1 MRLAAPRVVAPAA
14 LIAVAA
20 AGLAAFALAAHAAP
34 EVQLSV
40 GAPLGELPRIGVN
53 LGSRTVWGA
62 EQLMANVLRNPG
74 LEGPWDGALVVV
86 ARIDGAVVEDDS
98 RWTARPA
105 GFWAGATFDV
115 LSGPAAGQRG
125 RVLDNRRASEQTPD
139 RLTLAPRPAA
149 LRPGDVLSV
158 QGLQD
163 HTPAPLWWTQG
174 QVQATAEPRPG
185 SPGQR
190 AVRLTASPG
199 NPAALFHHLDSIG
212 DRAGKLLPVQG
223 RWRLTLWLRSETA
236 HARVQL
242 SFGRQGRPP
251 WLDRRL
257 TPGAGW
263 QAVEIVFDT
272 RDDGPPGPLMLA
284 LRAEDGSVS
293 VDDVE
298 LGAAAEPQAGGF
310 RAELVDTLRALRPGY
325 LRDWQGQLADTP
337 ANRLAA
343 PLARRPV
350 RYRPGAN
357 ELQFTYSLPEFL
369 ALAAEVGA
377 RPWVVLPS
385 TSTPQQAREFG
396 RALAQGWQRHR
407 FEEIVV
413 EHGNE
418 HWNSIFRPAGIANA
432 KVLAEV
438 ADAAFAALRE
448 GAGSA
453 VPLHRVIGTQFV
465 DGAAAGRMATLSR
478 QSEGVAV
485 APYFHFRQDRGEAA
499 DAALDRAMHE
509 EARPLQQAIAG
520 TTAQGRSLDVY
531 EVNFHT
537 TGGSASVAERDAV
550 LTAPAAG
557 AALMRRLLQAANAG
571 VRRQA
576 VYTLAG
582 YDSFVAGESRQLAQ
596 LFGITRDLATAAH
609 WRPTG
614 EALLALN
621 QVVGGMANVASCAGS
636 VCAEV
641 TATAFARGERWAIVS
656 AAAQPLRVGWP
667 CKTAQQLRS
676 AGGGA
681 VTARC
686 EAGRITLVLPAR
698 SWVTSGPMRR
708 L

>member
-1 MRLAAPRVVAPAA
+1 MRQVATRVVAQSAMTH
-14 LIAVAA
+14 VAA
-20 AGLAAFALAAHAAP
+20 AWLAATALAAHAAP

-40 GAPLGELPRIGVN
+40 GAPLGDLPRIGVN

-74 LEGPWDGALVVV
+74 LEGTWDGALIVV
-86 ARIDGAVVEDDS
+86 ARIDGAVVEDDN

-125 RVLDNRRASEQTPD
+125 RVLDNRRTSELLAD
-139 RLTLAPRPAA
+139 RLTLAPLPAA
-149 LRPGDVLSV
+149 LRPGDVVSV

-190 AVRLTASPG
+190 TVRLTASPG
-199 NPAALFHHLDSIG
+199 SPAALFHHLDSIG
-212 DRAGKLLPVQG
+212 ERAGKLLPVQG
-223 RWRLTLWLRSETA
+223 RWRLALWLRSETA

-251 WLDRRL
+251 WLDRTL

-293 VDDVE
+293 LDDVE
-298 LGAAAEPQAGGF
+298 LGVAAELQAGGF
-310 RAELVDTLRALRPGY
+310 RAEVVDTLRALRPGY

-350 RYRPGAN
+350 RYRPGVN
-357 ELQFTYSLPEFL
+357 EVQFTYSLPEFL

-377 RPWVVLPS
+377 QPWVVLPS

-418 HWNSIFRPAGIANA
+418 HWNTIFRPAGITDA
-432 KVLAEV
+432 KVLAQV
-438 ADAAFAALRE
+438 ADAAFAAVLE
-448 GAGSA
+448 GAGPA

-478 QSEGVAV
+478 HSEGVAV

-499 DAALDRAMHE
+499 DAALDRALHE
-509 EARPLQQAIAG
+509 EARPLHQAIAG
-520 TTAQGRSLDVY
+520 TAAQGRSLDVY

-537 TGGSASVAERDAV
+537 TAGSASAAERDAV

-582 YDSFVAGESRQLAQ
+582 YDTFVAGERRQLAQ
-596 LFGITRDLATAAH
+596 LFGITRDLVTAAH

-614 EALLALN
+614 DALAALN
-621 QVVGGMANVASCAGS
+621 GVAGGEANAARCSGS
-636 VCAEV
+636 GCAEI
-641 TATAFARGERWAIVS
+641 TAVAFGSGARWAIVS
-656 AAAQPLRVGWP
+656 AAAQPLSVSWP
-667 CKTAQQLRS
+667 CKTDQQLRS
-676 AGGGA
+676 AGSAGR
-681 VTARC
+681 VARC
-686 EAGRITLVLPAR
+686 AAGRITLQLPPR
-698 SWVTSGPMRR
+698 SWVTAAP

>member
-1 MRLAAPRVVAPAA
+1 MRLGARWVGVPQAMTS
-14 LIAVAA
+14 AA
-20 AGLAAFALAAHAAP
+20 ASGLAAFALAAHAVP
-34 EVQLSV
+34 EVHLSL
-40 GAPLGELPRIGVN
+40 GAPLGDLRRIGVN

-74 LEGPWDGALVVV
+74 LEAAWDGALIVV
-86 ARIDGAVVEDDS
+86 ARTGGVVVEDDN

-125 RVLDNRRASEQTPD
+125 RVLDNRRASEQHAD
-139 RLTLAPRPAA
+139 RLTLSPMPAA

-158 QGLQD
+158 QGPQD

-199 NPAALFHHLDSIG
+199 SPAVLFHHLDSIG
-212 DRAGKLLPVQG
+212 ERAGKLLPVQG
-223 RWRLTLWLRSETA
+223 RWRLALWLRSDNA
-236 HARVQL
+236 PARVQL

-251 WLDRRL
+251 WLDRTL
-257 TPGAGW
+257 IPGASW

-298 LGAAAEPQAGGF
+298 LGVAAEPHAGGF
-310 RAELVDTLRALRPGY
+310 RAEVVDTLRALRPGY

-337 ANRLAA
+337 ANRLAV

-377 RPWVVLPS
+377 QPWVVLPS
-385 TSTPQQAREFG
+385 TSTPEQAREFG

-407 FEEIVV
+407 FEEVVV

-418 HWNSIFRPAGIANA
+418 HWNAIFRPAGIADA
-432 KVLAEV
+432 KVLAPV

-465 DGAAAGRMATLSR
+465 DGTAAGRMATLSR

-485 APYFHFRQDRGEAA
+485 APYFHFRQVRGEGA
-499 DAALDRAMHE
+499 DAALDRALHE
-509 EARPLQQAIAG
+509 EARPLHQAIAG
-520 TTAQGRSLDVY
+520 TAAQGRSLDVY

-537 TGGSASVAERDAV
+537 TAGSASAAERDAV

-557 AALMRRLLQAANAG
+557 AALMRRLLQAASAG

-576 VYTLAG
+576 VYRLAG
-582 YDSFVAGESRQLAQ
+582 YDTFVDGEPRQLAQ

-614 EALLALN
+614 DALAALN
-621 QVVGGMANVASCAGS
+621 GIAGEAANTARCSGS
-636 VCAEV
+636 ACAEI
-641 TATAFARGERWAIVS
+641 TAVAFGSGARWAIVS
-656 AAAQPLRVGWP
+656 AAARPLHVSWP
-667 CKTAQQLRS
+667 CSTDQQVRS
-676 AGGGA
+676 AGSAGR
-681 VTARC
+681 VARC
-686 EAGRITLVLPAR
+686 VAGRATLRLPPR
-698 SWVTSGPMRR
+698 SWVTAAAP
-708 L
+708 

>member
-1 MRLAAPRVVAPAA
+1 MRWAAPRVVAPAA

-20 AGLAAFALAAHAAP
+20 AGFAAFALVAHAAP

-40 GAPLGELPRIGVN
+40 GAPLGDLPRIGVN
-53 LGSRTVWGA
+53 LGSRTVWGG

-74 LEGPWDGALVVV
+74 LEGTWDGALVVV

-105 GFWAGATFDV
+105 GFWAGATFEV

-125 RVLDNRRASEQTPD
+125 RVLDNRRASAQTPD
-139 RLTLAPRPAA
+139 RLTLAPLPAA

-174 QVQATAEPRPG
+174 QVQAAAEPRPG

-190 AVRLTASPG
+190 AVRLAASSG
-199 NPAALFHHLDSIG
+199 SPAALFHHLDSIG
-212 DRAGKLLPVQG
+212 ERAGKLLPVQG
-223 RWRLTLWLRSETA
+223 RWRLALWLRSETA
-236 HARVQL
+236 GAHVRL

-251 WLDRRL
+251 WLDRTL
-257 TPGAGW
+257 APGAGW
-263 QAVEIVFDT
+263 QAVEIVFDA

-284 LRAEDGSVS
+284 IRAEDGSIS

-298 LGAAAEPQAGGF
+298 LGVAAEPQAGGF
-310 RAELVDTLRALRPGY
+310 RAEVVDTLRALRPGY

-350 RYRPGAN
+350 RYRPGVN
-357 ELQFTYSLPEFL
+357 EVQFTYSLPEFL

-385 TSTPQQAREFG
+385 TSTPEQAREFG

-407 FEEIVV
+407 FAEIVV

-418 HWNSIFRPAGIANA
+418 HWNSIFRPAGIADA
-432 KVLAEV
+432 KVLAQV

-448 GAGSA
+448 GTGAA

-465 DGAAAGRMATLSR
+465 DGAAAGRTAALSR

-499 DAALDRAMHE
+499 DAALDRALHE
-509 EARPLQQAIAG
+509 EVRPLQRAIAG

-537 TGGSASVAERDAV
+537 TAGNASAAERDAV
-550 LTAPAAG
+550 LTTPAAG

-582 YDSFVAGESRQLAQ
+582 YDTFVTGESRQLVQ

-609 WRPTG
+609 WRSTG
-614 EALLALN
+614 EALAALN
-621 QVVGGMANVASCAGS
+621 QVVGGTANAASCSGSACTEITAIAIAG
-636 VCAEV
+636 
-641 TATAFARGERWAIVS
+641 GERWAVVSS
-656 AAAQPLRVGWP
+656 AAQALHVSWP

-676 AGGGA
+676 STGSRV
-681 VTARC
+681 VTVC
-686 EAGRITLVLPAR
+686 EAGRIALLLPPR
-698 SWVTSGPMRR
+698 SWVTSGPQ
-708 L
+708 

>member
-1 MRLAAPRVVAPAA
+1 MIHAASAWLAAT
-14 LIAVAA
+14 
-20 AGLAAFALAAHAAP
+20 ALAVQAAP

-40 GAPLGELPRIGVN
+40 GAPLGELPRFGVN
-53 LGSRTVWGA
+53 LGFRTVWGA

-74 LEGPWDGALVVV
+74 LEGAWDGALVVV
-86 ARIDGAVVEDDS
+86 ARIDGAVVEDDN
-98 RWTARPA
+98 RWTARPG
-105 GFWAGATFDV
+105 GFWAGATFQV

-125 RVLDNRRASEQTPD
+125 RVLDNRRPSEQVPD
-139 RLTLAPRPAA
+139 RLTLDPLPAA
-149 LRPGDVLSV
+149 LRAGDVLSV
-158 QGLQD
+158 QGPQD
-163 HTPAPLWWTQG
+163 MAPAPLWWTEG
-174 QVQATAEPRPG
+174 RVQASAEPRPG
-185 SPGQR
+185 SAGQR
-190 AVRLTASPG
+190 AVRLTAGPG
-199 NPAALFHHLDSIG
+199 RPAALFHHLDSIG

-223 RWRLTLWLRSETA
+223 RWRLALWLRSETA
-236 HARVQL
+236 DARVHL

-251 WLDRRL
+251 WLDRRW
-257 TPGAGW
+257 TPGARW

-284 LRAEDGSVS
+284 IRAEDGSVS
-293 VDDVE
+293 ADDVE
-298 LGAAAEPQAGGF
+298 LGVAAEPQAGGF
-310 RAELVDTLRALRPGY
+310 RAEVVDTLRALRPGY

-337 ANRLAA
+337 ANRVATA
-343 PLARRPV
+343 LARRPV

-418 HWNSIFRPAGIANA
+418 HWNSLFRPAGIADA
-432 KVLAEV
+432 KVLAQV
-438 ADAAFAALRE
+438 ADAAFAAVRE
-448 GAGSA
+448 GAGVA

-465 DGAAAGRMATLSR
+465 DGAAAGRMAALSR
-478 QSEGVAV
+478 HGEGVAV

-499 DAALDRAMHE
+499 EAALDRALH
-509 EARPLQQAIAG
+509 AQAGPLQQAIAG

-537 TGGSASVAERDAV
+537 TAGSASAAERDAV

-557 AALMRRLLQAANAG
+557 AALMRRLLQAAITG

-596 LFGITRDLATAAH
+596 LFGITRDLATAAR

-621 QVVGGMANVASCAGS
+621 EVAGGTANAASCAGGA
-636 VCAEV
+636 CAEV
-641 TATAFARGERWAIVS
+641 TAIAFAGGERWAIVS
-656 AAAQPLRVGWP
+656 SAARPLRVSWP
-667 CKTAQQLRS
+667 CQTAQQLRR
-676 AGGGA
+676 AGGA
-681 VTARC
+681 AATARC
-686 EAGRITLVLPAR
+686 DAGRITLALPAR
-698 SWVTSGPMRR
+698 SWVTSGPAQR

>member
-1 MRLAAPRVVAPAA
+1 MRWATPPVAPPAA

-74 LEGPWDGALVVV
+74 LEGTWDGALVFV

-105 GFWAGATFDV
+105 GFWAGATFEV

-139 RLTLAPRPAA
+139 RLTLSPLPAA

-174 QVQATAEPRPG
+174 QVQAAEPRPG

-190 AVRLTASPG
+190 AMRLTASPG
-199 NPAALFHHLDSIG
+199 SPAALFHHLDSIG
-212 DRAGKLLPVQG
+212 ERAGKLLPVQG
-223 RWRLTLWLRSETA
+223 RWRLALWLRSETA
-236 HARVQL
+236 AAHVRL
-242 SFGRQGRPP
+242 SFGRQGRTP
-251 WLDRRL
+251 WLDRTL
-257 TPGAGW
+257 TPVQGW

-284 LRAEDGSVS
+284 IRADNGSIS

-310 RAELVDTLRALRPGY
+310 RGEVVDTLRALRPGY

-350 RYRPGAN
+350 RYRPGVN
-357 ELQFTYSLPEFL
+357 EVQFAYSMPEFL

-377 RPWVVLPS
+377 QPWVVLPS
-385 TSTPQQAREFG
+385 TSTPEQAREFG

-407 FEEIVV
+407 FTEIVV

-418 HWNSIFRPAGIANA
+418 HWNSLFRPAGIANA
-432 KVLAEV
+432 KVLAQV

-448 GAGSA
+448 GAGAA

-465 DGAAAGRMATLSR
+465 DGAAAGRMSALSR

-485 APYFHFRQDRGEAA
+485 APYFHFRQGRGEAP
-499 DAALDRAMHE
+499 DAALDRALHE
-509 EARPLQQAIAG
+509 EVRPLQQAIAD

-537 TGGSASVAERDAV
+537 TAGNASAAERDAV

-582 YDSFVAGESRQLAQ
+582 YDTFVTGESRQLVQ

-614 EALLALN
+614 EALAALN
-621 QVVGGMANVASCAGS
+621 QAAGGTANAASCTGS
-636 VCAEV
+636 ACAEI
-641 TATAFARGERWAIVS
+641 TAIAFAGGERWAVVSS
-656 AAAQPLRVGWP
+656 AAQALQVSWP

-676 AGGGA
+676 SAGTKVA
-681 VTARC
+681 TVC
-686 EAGRITLVLPAR
+686 EAGRVALLLPPR
-698 SWVTSGPMRR
+698 SWVTAGPQ
-708 L
+708 